1 MEKIIETIEKVSIE
15 KRMGTQMYVINPEWE
30 KGLYAEHISELN
42 ITSLINDGL
51 IDPSNGLEIL
61 SSGGRVWYPYFCEVS
76 KIWSYKY

>member
-1 MEKIIETIEKVSIE
+1 MEKIIEKVSIGE
-15 KRMGTQMYVINPEWE
+15 RMGTQMYVINPLWE
-30 KGLYAEHISELN
+30 SSLYAEHISELN

-61 SSGGRVWYPYFCEVS
+61 SSSGKVWYPYFCEVS